1 MFDSNYY
8 PQTNKC
14 LILHLILLKMYV
26 IIHCCEYI
34 SGAHKKCRAVITQL
48 KVKPLGLF
56 IQHVHLRSKITTLME
71 LKAI

>member
-1 MFDSNYY
+1 
-8 PQTNKC
+8 
-14 LILHLILLKMYV
+14 MYV